1 VKRGDIYSCDLGN
14 PQGHEQGGKR
24 PVLVVQD
31 DEVALIIQND
41 LGNAYAPTTMIAV
54 VTKAE
59 GKTPYPFQV
68 AIAAGEGGLP
78 LDSIVKLEHIYT
90 IDKTRLKQRYGRLSS
105 PRMQE
110 IDMAIKRSLGL
121 K

>member
-1 VKRGDIYSCDLGN
+1 MKRGDIYSCDLGV

-31 DEVALIIQND
+31 DEVALVIQND
-41 LGNAYAPTTMIAV
+41 IGNTHAPTTMIAV

-59 GKTPYPFQV
+59 GKSPYPFQV
-68 AIAAGEGGLP
+68 ALDAGEGGLP

-90 IDKTRLKQRYGRLSS
+90 VDKTRLKHRYGRLS
-105 PRMQE
+105 PHKMLE
-110 IDMAIKRSLGL
+110 IDTAIKRALGL
-121 K
+121 R